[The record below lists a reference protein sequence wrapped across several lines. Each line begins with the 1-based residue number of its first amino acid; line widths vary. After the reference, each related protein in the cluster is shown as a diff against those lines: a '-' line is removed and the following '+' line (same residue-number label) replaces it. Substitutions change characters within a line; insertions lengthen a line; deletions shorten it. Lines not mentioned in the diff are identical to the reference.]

1 MGRGKIEIKRIEN
14 NTNRQV
20 TFCKRRNGLL
30 KKAYELSVLCDAEVA
45 LICFSTRGR
54 VYEYA
59 NTNIR
64 STIERYKRATS
75 SSSSYT
81 TQEINTQFYQQESK
95 KLRQQIQMM
104 QNFNSHLTG
113 DGLASLSVK
122 EMKQL
127 ESRLERGIARIRAK
141 KHELI
146 LNETENL
153 QKREIQLEQENAC
166 LRAKIAENEKL
177 QQLSMMPG
185 GQDYA
190 MQAYLSGNVLQLN
203 MMQAAVYPIMDRKVL
218 PLGQ

>member
-1 MGRGKIEIKRIEN
+1 
-14 NTNRQV
+14 
-20 TFCKRRNGLL
+20 
-30 KKAYELSVLCDAEVA
+30 
-45 LICFSTRGR
+45 
-54 VYEYA
+54 
-59 NTNIR
+59 
-64 STIERYKRATS
+64 
-75 SSSSYT
+75 
-81 TQEINTQFYQQESK
+81 
-95 KLRQQIQMM
+95 MM